1 MLQWWD
7 RIPLPASGSY
17 EIALEEWFYRTPS
30 HGELLAGDWAMD
42 AQFNEHVRCIYM
54 DPASG
59 IAQVDCR
66 FISPMKDRF
75 FLFYSEERGHLVIWG
90 GLTFRDLMA
99 LTPPGVVRK
108 NEDLLWQPANRTRC
122 RSLAVVPDLG
132 DSAAPFKKSD
142 WEPFFFHLPV
152 VDCVDKEQQLTGQ
165 VFEVALAR
173 LEWYYRESVAA
184 PVFAH
189 GPLEQASFLLCATLA
204 HAIEKREDALEYQVT
219 RLRRERQ
226 LFEKRMEPFLG
237 SEKGFLSLLKHN
249 ALFWARHFYCKVVAP
264 EPEDEQALLRV
275 MPQQTNIPILWIR
288 IPLWEA
294 PCPVMA
300 SEFPLHNEGFVH
312 MPCHPPWLVTWIWES
327 IILPEAQRNFTTGV
341 PLQLPAGGGAFVDF
355 FRHASLY
362 LPQLR
367 EQERMSKRKISN
379 PPLVV
384 VPQVVIPIAD
394 MEDLLQVA
402 PPCVRRT
409 VVEQP
414 RFPLNMERYHLTRIL
429 FGAGV
434 SMATMVSLY
443 ERLNDQY
450 ARGQPQ
456 PLQKRF
462 SVEGTVKAV
471 EKKDPVWC
479 TALINNAFRHS
490 EGMECPL
497 AHNLQGLP
505 PRVERDELSMNR
517 FAFEVKQRCTAMHTP
532 GRPTHWKPWATP
544 EQAMREAM
552 KRLQQTKGK

>member
-7 RIPLPASGSY
+7 RIPLPPAGVTY
-17 EIALEEWFYRTPS
+17 EDALEEWFYRTPS
-30 HGELLAGDWAMD
+30 HGELLAGDWAMT
-42 AQFNEHVRCIYM
+42 ARFKENVRCIYM
-54 DPASG
+54 MDPANG

-66 FISPMKDRF
+66 FIYPTKDRF

-99 LTPPGVVRK
+99 LNPPGVVRK

-122 RSLAVVPDLG
+122 RSLAVVASDLEE
-132 DSAAPFKKSD
+132 SAVPFKKAD
-142 WEPFFFHLPV
+142 WEPFFFHLPLA
-152 VDCVDKEQQLTGQ
+152 DCVDREQQLTGE

-184 PVFAH
+184 PIFAH

-204 HAIEKREDALEYQVT
+204 HAIAKREDALEYQVT

-226 LFEKRMEPFLG
+226 LFDKRMEPFLG
-237 SEKGFLSLLKHN
+237 SEKGLLSLLKHN
-249 ALFWARHFYCKVVAP
+249 ALFWQRHFYCKVVAP
-264 EPEDEQALLRV
+264 EAEDEQAFLRV
-275 MPQQTNIPILWIR
+275 MPRQIDEIKIWIR
-288 IPLWEA
+288 IPLWEV
-294 PCPVMA
+294 PCPIMA
-300 SEFPLHNEGFVH
+300 SEFPIHNGGVIH
-312 MPCHPPWLVTWIWES
+312 MPCHPPWIVAWIWES
-327 IILPEAQRNFTTGV
+327 LILPEAQRNFTNGV
-341 PLQLPAGGGAFVDF
+341 PLQLTAGGVFEDF
-355 FRHASLY
+355 FRHAALY

-367 EQERMSKRKISN
+367 VEEQEAKRRKPTAGATTTTIA
-379 PPLVV
+379 
-384 VPQVVIPIAD
+384 IPIAD
-394 MEDLLQVA
+394 MEDLLQAA

-409 VVEQP
+409 VSEQP

-497 AHNLQGLP
+497 AHSLQGLP

-552 KRLQQTKGK
+552 KRLK